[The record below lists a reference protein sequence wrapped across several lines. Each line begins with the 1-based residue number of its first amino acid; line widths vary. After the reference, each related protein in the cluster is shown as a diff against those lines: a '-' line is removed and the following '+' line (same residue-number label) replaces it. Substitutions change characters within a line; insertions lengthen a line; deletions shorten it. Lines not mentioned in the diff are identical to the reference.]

1 MARRSALRRAGG
13 RRRSTLVALA
23 AAAVT
28 ALVVVTVAQGVTGH
42 GAAERFRA
50 ADESLKTASPVV
62 AATAPAP
69 TSQAPA
75 LVAVPAPT
83 STSRPPGSTG
93 GGSSGAA
100 CDVGSADA
108 QQVVVVDSSGTRAS
122 VEACSRTSGG
132 DYERD
137 LGPFSGY
144 VGRSG
149 VSSASSK
156 REGDGATP
164 AGVYPLRGGFGINSD
179 PGLAQGWDRVDSSD
193 VWVDDPDS
201 SLYNTQ
207 QRLPADGRW
216 SSAEPLANAPAY
228 NYAQVIGYNEAAT
241 PGRGSAIFLHVSTGG
256 PTAGCVSVATSAL
269 LDLMRWQESGAVIVI
284 R

>member
-1 MARRSALRRAGG
+1 
-13 RRRSTLVALA
+13 
-23 AAAVT
+23 
-28 ALVVVTVAQGVTGH
+28 VVTVGQAVGGR
-42 GAAERFRA
+42 AATEHFRA
-50 ADESLKTASPVV
+50 VGGSARAASPVV
-62 AATAPAP
+62 AATATAPA
-69 TSQAPA
+69 TQAPVV
-75 LVAVPAPT
+75 VAVPAPT
-83 STSRPPGSTG
+83 TTSRPTG
-93 GGSSGAA
+93 TAGGSSGAA

-122 VEACSRTSGG
+122 VEACSRTREGT
-132 DYERD
+132 YVRD
-137 LGPFSGY
+137 LGPYSGY

-149 VSSASSK
+149 VSSAASK

-164 AGVYPLRGGFGINSD
+164 AGVYPLRSGFGIKAD

-216 SSAEPLANAPAY
+216 SSAETLANAPAY
-228 NYAQVIGYNEAAT
+228 NYAQVIGYNESAT

-256 PTAGCVSVATSAL
+256 PTAGCVSVSTSAL
-269 LDLMRWQESGAVIVI
+269 LGLMRWQESGALIAI